1 MTKHNL
7 SIVKYNKNAFLDYIK
22 NRDMNQLVDSMNDI
36 DININ
41 ININNNECM
50 LCKKLKQKLGK
61 NRFMKTLKCVKD
73 N

>member
-22 NRDMNQLVDSMNDI
+22 NKDMNQLVDSMSNI
-36 DININ
+36 D

>member
-22 NRDMNQLVDSMNDI
+22 NKDMNQLVDSMNDI
-36 DININ
+36 DIND
-41 ININNNECM
+41 NNNECM

-73 N
+73 NKI

>member
-7 SIVKYNKNAFLDYIK
+7 SIIQYNKNAFMDYIK
-22 NRDMNQLVDSMNDI
+22 NKDMEQLI
-36 DININ
+36 DNINTININ
-41 ININNNECM
+41 DDDCM

-61 NRFMKTLKCVKD
+61 NNRFAKTLKCVK